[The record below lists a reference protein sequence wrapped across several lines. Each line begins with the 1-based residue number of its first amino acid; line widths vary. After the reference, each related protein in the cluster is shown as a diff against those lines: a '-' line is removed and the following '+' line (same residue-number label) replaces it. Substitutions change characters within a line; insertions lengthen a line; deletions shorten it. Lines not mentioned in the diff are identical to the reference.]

1 MPVTRLTRTGRV
13 AIPRDVRERHRWKA
27 GQALDVVETADGVLL
42 RPRPEH
48 ASPEEVGRALDE
60 LARTFDY
67 RGSAIPVEKLG
78 IEAINH
84 RDLYPDGP

>member
-1 MPVTRLTRTGRV
+1 MPVTHLTRTGRV
-13 AIPRDVRERHRWKA
+13 AIPRDVRERRRWKP

-48 ASPEEVGRALDE
+48 AEPEEVGRALDD
-60 LARTFDY
+60 LARTFGY
-67 RGSAIPVEKLG
+67 RSPTVLVEKLG
-78 IEAINH
+78 VEAINY